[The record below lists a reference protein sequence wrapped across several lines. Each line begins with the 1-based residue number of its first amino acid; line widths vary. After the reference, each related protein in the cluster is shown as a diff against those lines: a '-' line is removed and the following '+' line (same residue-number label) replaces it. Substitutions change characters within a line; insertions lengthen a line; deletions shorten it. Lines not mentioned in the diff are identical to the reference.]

1 MCQPSVGS
9 VCGGILAYLAALA
22 RADAIVVSGGLV
34 LAHEAGL
41 VDSGRGWRGWWTGD
55 ELFRTGALR
64 LNGCWSCKNESKEC

>member
-1 MCQPSVGS
+1 MTAQSAGVLES
-9 VCGGILAYLAALA
+9 YLAALT

-41 VDSGRGWRGWWTGD
+41 VDSGRGWRGRWTGD

-64 LNGCWSCKNESKEC
+64 LNGC